1 MWMWFLSTYIQM
13 KSEPVFYGR
22 SHLSSSMKLHTLVGL
37 LMQRKH
43 LHHQQT
49 IHNNELKNGKNPHFQ
64 SSFTLFFCI
73 YPRVQGQSHGLFVS
87 RRLEKSKCNIL
98 LGQDAQSR
106 QLSLTEKDRKQSPNL
121 FWLQRGCKLYTY
133 LDFRSRFFQILAK
146 YSKFRCVFFMFQK
159 RQKQENPYSTC
170 LKTTAK
176 NQPFSSVS
184 LLKFFRIRLN

>member
-1 MWMWFLSTYIQM
+1 MAVHTCRVPWNYIHWSGYWCKGSTCTIKTM
-13 KSEPVFYGR
+13 
-22 SHLSSSMKLHTLVGL
+22 HNKLKKKW
-37 LMQRKH
+37 Q
-43 LHHQQT
+43 
-49 IHNNELKNGKNPHFQ
+49 NPLFQ

-146 YSKFRCVFFMFQK
+146 YS
-159 RQKQENPYSTC
+159 
-170 LKTTAK
+170 
-176 NQPFSSVS
+176 
-184 LLKFFRIRLN
+184 

>member
-1 MWMWFLSTYIQM
+1 MAKI
-13 KSEPVFYGR
+13 
-22 SHLSSSMKLHTLVGL
+22 HTFSRPL
-37 LMQRKH
+37 
-43 LHHQQT
+43 
-49 IHNNELKNGKNPHFQ
+49 PY
-64 SSFTLFFCI
+64 FFCI

-159 RQKQENPYSTC
+159 RQKEENPYSSC
-170 LKTTAK
+170 LKTNLLVLFLYWNFFGSDWINSHFLSPK
-176 NQPFSSVS
+176 RNFKWLRFFLHYIFSATFFVNSGQ
-184 LLKFFRIRLN
+184 LCFANFYFLKK

>member
-43 LHHQQT
+43 LHYQNNAQQAKKSGK
-49 IHNNELKNGKNPHFQ
+49 IHFFSRPLPY
-64 SSFTLFFCI
+64 FFCI
-73 YPRVQGQSHGLFVS
+73 YPKVQGQSHGLFVS

-133 LDFRSRFFQILAK
+133 LDFRSRIFQILAK
-146 YSKFRCVFFMFQK
+146 YS
-159 RQKQENPYSTC
+159 
-170 LKTTAK
+170 
-176 NQPFSSVS
+176 
-184 LLKFFRIRLN
+184 